1 MDILQKQERLPAY
14 QTMIQEMMEIMDRKN
29 CISDLVD
36 CFSRHMHVLVGIIDT
51 SFKWI
56 AFTTEAARGAP
67 LSESTQKQLRQGFLT
82 DESITVLEHYASGKN
97 IPVQIPYDLTGVQE
111 VPVLPSHPEGLC
123 SVLHIPVKSGGETIA
138 LMSVGSAERQ
148 LDGTDAAI
156 GQDAARLISLIL
168 IRDGLVPAFA
178 GDNCSALLH
187 EIITGSLTDEQ
198 IIRLRFASLNRP
210 LDDALFLAVLLPLK
224 EKPDHPSWMQ
234 KMQQE
239 LSRIIPGSISTVYQD
254 NVCFL
259 LGSRQGTSP
268 LSGIT
273 KSLHLFLKANHAI
286 LGISAMFRSPA
297 QLRRHFPEAR
307 MAAQTGARMAP
318 DRQIY
323 PFDSATAELSVQ
335 MLSENPDVVPESFC
349 HPAIRILYE
358 SSRPA
363 DHDLLDTLE
372 QYLFTMKDVG
382 RTCEALHIQRSTL
395 YYRLNKLK
403 DLLGEDALNDGHLVQ
418 QLMYSFTVIHVSSSS
433 R

>member
-1 MDILQKQERLPAY
+1 MNVTQKQTRLPAY
-14 QTMIQEMMEIMDRKN
+14 PAMIQEMLEIMDRKN

-67 LSESTQKQLRQGFLT
+67 LSEATQKQLRQGFLT
-82 DESITVLEHYASGKN
+82 DESITVLEHYASEKN
-97 IPVQIPYDLTGVQE
+97 IRVQVPYDLTGVQE
-111 VPVLPSHPEGLC
+111 IPVLPSHPEGLC
-123 SVLHIPVKSGGETIA
+123 SVIHIPIKSGDDTIA
-138 LMSVGSAERQ
+138 LMSVGSAERR
-148 LDGTDAAI
+148 LDAVDAAI

-168 IRDGLVPAFA
+168 IRDGLVPTFS

-198 IIRLRFASLNRP
+198 TIRLRFASLNRS
-210 LDDALFLAVLLPLK
+210 LGDALFLAVLLPLQK
-224 EKPDHPSWMQ
+224 EADHPAWMQ

-239 LSRIIPGSISTVYQD
+239 LTRIIPGSISDTYQD

-259 LGSRQGTSP
+259 LGSRQGASP

-273 KSLHLFLKANHAI
+273 KSLNLFLKANHAI
-286 LGISAMFRSPA
+286 LGISAMFRSPSE
-297 QLRRHFPEAR
+297 LRRHLPEAR
-307 MAAQTGARMAP
+307 AAAQIGVRMAP

-323 PFDSATAELSVQ
+323 TFESRTMEISVQ
-335 MLSENPDVVPESFC
+335 MLSENPDYVPESFC
-349 HPAIRILYE
+349 HPAIRMLHE

-372 QYLFTMKDVG
+372 QYLFTMKDVS
-382 RTCEALHIQRSTL
+382 RTCEALHIRRSTF

-403 DLLGEDALNDGHLVQ
+403 DLLGEDALSDGYLVQ
-418 QLMYSFTVIHVSSSS
+418 QLLYSFTVLHVSDSS